1 MRAIVLNGRIV
12 KMLTLFVVIIPR
24 LALSDANLTHS
35 SRQAGTSIRELGY
48 ELDPEDNGNC
58 VSLGALDI
66 VFRTHNYGPPNVG
79 VVLTDPRGR
88 RIGFDPVTKKA
99 WQALPVAQ
107 GYIDCDD
114 LDGRGNLSWS
124 GPGLRTGQRDVQARN
139 NRAANDSLQREHLWQ
154 E

>member
-79 VVLTDPRGR
+79 VVLTILVGAESGLIRFRRKPGR
-88 RIGFDPVTKKA
+88 R
-99 WQALPVAQ
+99 
-107 GYIDCDD
+107 C
-114 LDGRGNLSWS
+114 
-124 GPGLRTGQRDVQARN
+124 
-139 NRAANDSLQREHLWQ
+139 LWRKVISIA
-154 E
+154 